1 MSNARQTSGN
11 VAAYIVAYLRQR
23 PLAADSARG
32 IARWWCSGL
41 VPSPTLA
48 MVEAA
53 LRALEAE
60 GRVVQVVMADGTA
73 VWRAGPRL

>member
-1 MSNARQTSGN
+1 
-11 VAAYIVAYLRQR
+11 
-23 PLAADSARG
+23 
-32 IARWWCSGL
+32 
-41 VPSPTLA
+41 